1 MERPDADA
9 KLIELL
15 VSDLGIAHEA
25 ITPEARLQED
35 LGLDSLGMVE
45 LLLAMEE
52 AFGVSIPD
60 EEAERIATVTGA
72 VEAVLRLGGR
82 HGRG

>member
-1 MERPDADA
+1 MERADA
-9 KLIELL
+9 GAKLSELL
-15 VSDLGIAHEA
+15 ASDLGVTRAA

-60 EEAERIATVTGA
+60 EEAGRIATVAEA
-72 VEAVLRLGGR
+72 VEAVLKLGGR